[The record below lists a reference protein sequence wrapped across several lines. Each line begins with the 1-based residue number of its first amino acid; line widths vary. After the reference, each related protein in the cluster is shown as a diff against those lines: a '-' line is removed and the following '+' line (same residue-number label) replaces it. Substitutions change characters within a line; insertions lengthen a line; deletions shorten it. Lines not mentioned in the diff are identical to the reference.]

1 MRYLTTPESAKVLVQ
16 QGGFISAHKNT
27 PLEWFPTTAD
37 LRFAEILLSA
47 NTYRFDGSDMMP
59 GRVGFSSFYRGIT
72 DFVEG
77 KDLDTILAE
86 IDASWAQEP

>member
-1 MRYLTTPESAKVLVQ
+1 
-16 QGGFISAHKNT
+16 
-27 PLEWFPTTAD
+27 
-37 LRFAEILLSA
+37 
-47 NTYRFDGSDMMP
+47 MMP